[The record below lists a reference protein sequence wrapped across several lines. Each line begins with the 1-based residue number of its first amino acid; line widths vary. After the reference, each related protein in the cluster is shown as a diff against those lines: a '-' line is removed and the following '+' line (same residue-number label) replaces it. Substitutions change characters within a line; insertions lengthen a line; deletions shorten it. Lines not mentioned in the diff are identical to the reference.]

1 MPIRKVEYVVALEQQ
16 EVDAI
21 NMAIAAF
28 LKIPIKSITLS
39 DVEQTM
45 YDDMVEEM
53 KFLQKRFDD
62 LKKLKNTEITS
73 EKQ

>member
-1 MPIRKVEYVVALEQQ
+1 VPIRKVEYVVALEQQ